1 MKTLNRQT
9 KAGAVGGR
17 DKGRGT
23 SRWYFT
29 RLALLAVPWETRN
42 KRTAKGTLF
51 RQYHLIRAKNIT
63 SAFDKAEHILALSEN
78 RKGAGKLNGHRVDYK
93 KVGIMDLEPLYQ
105 KLASGVELFD
115 ESELHVSFTSI
126 CRRVI
131 SADRRLEMIEYEKI
145 KGKPPLLDVFW
156 GKKFDKL

>member
-1 MKTLNRQT
+1 MKRLNRHT
-9 KAGAVGGR
+9 KTGAVAGA
-17 DKGRGT
+17 GRGEGT
-23 SRWYFT
+23 SAWYFA
-29 RLALLAVPWETRN
+29 RLALLAVPWEARN

-51 RQYHLIRAKNIT
+51 TQYHLIRARNIS
-63 SAFDKAEHILALSEN
+63 SAFDKAEQILALSEN

-93 KVGIMDLEPLYQ
+93 RVGILDLEPLYQ

-115 ESELHVSFTSI
+115 ESKQHVSFSSI
-126 CRRVI
+126 CRRVL
-131 SADRRLEMIEYEKI
+131 SADRRLEMIEYEKM